1 MPTQSSD
8 AEQLRLARQRILVLE
23 EELATLRSNTPTPT
37 PPSPSPSPSASPTA
51 SSNQTPSPD
60 SSSSHPVIMTRRA
73 SAAAAAAAAVS
84 AVAADLT
91 RITAPAIP
99 LPVMPHSSA
108 LSESHRSPPC
118 MDPVASPTT
127 SEVSGDASDLGSS
140 TSSVDDHRSAS
151 RHQITAH
158 ISNATNSCHS
168 TVRSEYQKEQPS
180 MEPALIVAQ
189 ASASSMHVEAVTPEL
204 SRPTRPDSAFE
215 KQMSQFL
222 SAPLHACD
230 SKSPFS
236 TAEASRCASNSS
248 KSKNRN
254 VAAQKRRTP
263 GLPVVK
269 TAYTK
274 KERHSI
280 VAKCTEPRLGQTR
293 YWTEEE
299 HERFLEAVA
308 EYGEKAYVA
317 ISNYVETRTP
327 KQVRT
332 HAQKFQ
338 MKMARLAKQSIEAG
352 EPIQMPAGMNPV
364 VQVPTA
370 DGKSTLVPL
379 AADGQA
385 NHVLAKLG
393 NVIPGHVPV
402 LMAPPPRR
410 GEGKK
415 RTGRKCGNGS
425 KKEKKGAV
433 SRDALVKM
441 SSCVSEELSDENA
454 SGQTDPYME
463 YIGGAPDQKMEMEL
477 EHSFAAKLQT
487 LNGGENGVEGRE
499 GEFLMSDE
507 ASNDSRKV
515 DKDDDDLEDLDKLDD
530 GEFALAAFSNSED
543 NWLLPDVAA

>member
-1 MPTQSSD
+1 
-8 AEQLRLARQRILVLE
+8 
-23 EELATLRSNTPTPT
+23 
-37 PPSPSPSPSASPTA
+37 
-51 SSNQTPSPD
+51 
-60 SSSSHPVIMTRRA
+60 MTRRA

-99 LPVMPHSSA
+99 LPVMPHTSA
-108 LSESHRSPPC
+108 LSESHRSPSP
-118 MDPVASPTT
+118 MDSVTSPTT
-127 SEVSGDASDLGSS
+127 SEVSGDASDLSSS

-151 RHQITAH
+151 CPQIKAH
-158 ISNATNSCHS
+158 ISTATNSCHS

-189 ASASSMHVEAVTPEL
+189 TSASSMHVEAVTPEL
-204 SRPTRPDSAFE
+204 SRPTRPDSGFE

-222 SAPLHACD
+222 SAPLHTCN

-236 TAEASRCASNSS
+236 TAEASRCASNTA

-280 VAKCTEPRLGQTR
+280 VAKCTEPRPGQTR

-393 NVIPGHVPV
+393 NVMSGHVPV
-402 LMAPPPRR
+402 MMAPPPRR

-425 KKEKKGAV
+425 KKEKKAGV

-441 SSCVSEELSDENA
+441 SSCVSEEMSDENA

-463 YIGGAPDQKMEMEL
+463 YIGGASDPKVEMEL

-487 LNGGENGVEGRE
+487 LNGGGHVVEGGRE

-507 ASNDSRKV
+507 GSNDSRRV

-530 GEFALAAFSNSED
+530 GEFALAAFTNTED
-543 NWLLPDVAA
+543 NWLLPDVLA